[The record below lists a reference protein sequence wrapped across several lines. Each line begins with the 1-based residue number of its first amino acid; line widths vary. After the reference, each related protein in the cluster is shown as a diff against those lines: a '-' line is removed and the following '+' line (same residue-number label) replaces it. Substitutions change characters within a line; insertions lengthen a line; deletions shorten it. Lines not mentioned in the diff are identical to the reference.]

1 MDTIKGKKFI
11 KIFIA
16 NKMKKRNIKYENE
29 RVERNFPKNPNN
41 ISKEELHEHFDLNQD
56 GKVTIEEYAEH
67 INYHCDNPET
77 LSDELDYER
86 GFKYNEGGEVSLYF
100 QQGSSDKEYHIQMEE
115 EGGGYVVNFQYGRK
129 GRALKSGTKTSQPV
143 SLEQAEKTWSKE
155 HPLKQNKK

>member
-86 GFKYNEGGEVSLYF
+86 GFKYKEGGELNQYQTDTYKVGDTL
-100 QQGSSDKEYHIQMEE
+100 KMLKTNWKVEKVNYHP
-115 EGGGYVVNFQYGRK
+115 
-129 GRALKSGTKTSQPV
+129 T
-143 SLEQAEKTWSKE
+143 
-155 HPLKQNKK
+155 